1 MKQSVGYEIDF
12 SEGKIIVTKKF
23 LKEASIVGSDAYTA
37 LTQIRKDYADFSIA
51 QRQIAKRENKMT
63 YGKLTY
69 QFMREYIETK
79 ADKDQVLVEFDQVL
93 KLAKFQNA
101 QYVFV
106 KKWFLKLYGEEFKRE
121 NEDESEEKESA

>member
-69 QFMREYIETK
+69 QFMRDYIETK
-79 ADKDQVLVEFDQVL
+79 EDSEVVLAEYENIR

-106 KKWFLKLYGEEFKRE
+106 KKWFLGLYGDDFKRQ
-121 NEDESEEKESA
+121 EDDEQESA

>member
-1 MKQSVGYEIDF
+1 MNEDKGRKTLKTRKATIMKQSVGYDIDF

-51 QRQIAKRENKMT
+51 QRQIAKRENKLT

-69 QFMREYIETK
+69 
-79 ADKDQVLVEFDQVL
+79 L
-93 KLAKFQNA
+93 
-101 QYVFV
+101 
-106 KKWFLKLYGEEFKRE
+106 
-121 NEDESEEKESA
+121 

>member
-69 QFMREYIETK
+69 QFMRDYIETK
-79 ADKDQVLVEFDQVL
+79 EDSEVVLAEYENIR

-106 KKWFLKLYGEEFKRE
+106 KKWFLGLYGDEFKRE
-121 NEDESEEKESA
+121 EDEEQESA